1 MSPSEQ
7 TETANQA
14 TATGV
19 GGLLKASRLRI
30 GEDLRDIADIL
41 KIRYVYLEAIE
52 DGRFDDLPGAT
63 YSRGFIRTYAEHLGL
78 DSDEVI
84 RRFKDQLSEDV
95 PEVDLVF
102 PEPIPEM
109 GIPGGAIVFIGLLVV
124 VLAYG
129 VWYVNTSKDGFVA
142 ELISPLPERLVR
154 QDSIDKPGD
163 KPGDKAA
170 EKPAPAPAST
180 PASAPSSAPKE
191 VAESQ
196 PPVDPAA
203 PEAASAETA
212 PAETAAAMTTPGETP
227 SSQAPLVEGEI
238 PDSARIEAIM
248 AEVVKDLASAA
259 ETAPVQATIVET
271 HPPESAAAPSVPA
284 PTPEPAHAETP
295 AETSRQASPAPSPPA
310 PESQAAQPPPEPI
323 NGPSVIPI
331 DIIPPPAATITTPG
345 TTPGEAAAQETP
357 APPSVRE
364 PETAALPATPAP
376 PSASESTPESQAATP
391 ATPAPGGG
399 EEKGRI
405 VVRAKMNSWI
415 QVRDDT
421 VNELL
426 FTRMLRV
433 GDSYAVPGRP
443 GLKLSTGNA
452 GALEILVDGEP
463 VPSIGGEGTVR
474 RNVILDA
481 ERLKAGT
488 AVGK

>member
-1 MSPSEQ
+1 
-7 TETANQA
+7 
-14 TATGV
+14 
-19 GGLLKASRLRI
+19 
-30 GEDLRDIADIL
+30 
-41 KIRYVYLEAIE
+41 
-52 DGRFDDLPGAT
+52 
-63 YSRGFIRTYAEHLGL
+63 
-78 DSDEVI
+78 
-84 RRFKDQLSEDV
+84 
-95 PEVDLVF
+95 
-102 PEPIPEM
+102 
-109 GIPGGAIVFIGLLVV
+109 
-124 VLAYG
+124 
-129 VWYVNTSKDGFVA
+129 
-142 ELISPLPERLVR
+142 
-154 QDSIDKPGD
+154 
-163 KPGDKAA
+163 
-170 EKPAPAPAST
+170 
-180 PASAPSSAPKE
+180 
-191 VAESQ
+191 
-196 PPVDPAA
+196 
-203 PEAASAETA
+203 
-212 PAETAAAMTTPGETP
+212 MTTPGETP